1 MKSYR
6 NSFLDCSSAEFTKII
21 QTKKNEWIWLCRKNK
36 CEKWRRFKNR
46 DASWNVDNALS

>member
-1 MKSYR
+1 LPLQQ
-6 NSFLDCSSAEFTKII
+6 NLH
-21 QTKKNEWIWLCRKNK
+21 KNHSNEEERVNLVYAVNK